1 MKSSR
6 KISSILLLLSIST
19 FLVSCKSATSTEPV
33 EKESYLM
40 GTVIQLKVYGGKAE
54 KATDEALKRISDI
67 ENKMSVNIE
76 TSEITKLNANAGIG
90 EEKLSEDVYSVIE
103 KAVEYSKLT
112 GGALDPTIEPIVKLW
127 GIGTDKERVPS
138 ENEINEK
145 LKLVD
150 YNDIILDEKNSTVKL
165 KRTNQAVDLG
175 AIAKGYTA
183 DEIKDIL
190 VDNKIKSAIINLGG
204 NVYAVGNKPD
214 GTSWNIGIQNPL
226 DTRGQYLGT
235 VSIVDKSVVTSGNYE
250 RYFIKDGKR
259 YHHIF
264 DPKTGYPSETGIISA
279 TIVSDKSIDGDAL
292 STSTYVLGLEKALK
306 LVESIKGVEAIFVT
320 EDKKVYV
327 TSGLKGNFNLTNK
340 EFTYEE
346 GR

>member
-1 MKSSR
+1 MKGSR
-6 KISSILLLLSIST
+6 KIASILLLLSIST
-19 FLVSCKSATSTEPV
+19 FLVSCKSSTTEPV
-33 EKESYLM
+33 EKETYLM
-40 GTVIQLKVYGGKAE
+40 GTIIQLKVYGGKAE
-54 KATDEALKRISDI
+54 KATDEAVKRISEI

-76 TSEITKLNANAGIG
+76 TSEITKLNANAGIAG
-90 EEKLSEDVYSVIE
+90 EKLSDDVYSVIK

-112 GGALDPTIEPIVKLW
+112 EGSLDPTIEPIVKLW
-127 GIGTDKERVPS
+127 GIGTDKERLPS
-138 ENEINEK
+138 ENEIKEK

-165 KRTNQAVDLG
+165 RKVNQAIDLG

-183 DEIKDIL
+183 DEVKDIL
-190 VDNKIKSAIINLGG
+190 EDNKIKSAIINLGG
-204 NVYAVGNKPD
+204 NVYALGNKPD

-235 VSIVDKSVVTSGNYE
+235 VSIADKSVVTSGNYE
-250 RYFIKDGKR
+250 RYFIKDDKR

-292 STSTYVLGLEKALK
+292 STSTYVLGLERALK
-306 LVESIKGVEAIFVT
+306 LVESVKGVEAIFVT

-327 TSGLKGNFNLTNK
+327 TSGLKDNFNLTNE